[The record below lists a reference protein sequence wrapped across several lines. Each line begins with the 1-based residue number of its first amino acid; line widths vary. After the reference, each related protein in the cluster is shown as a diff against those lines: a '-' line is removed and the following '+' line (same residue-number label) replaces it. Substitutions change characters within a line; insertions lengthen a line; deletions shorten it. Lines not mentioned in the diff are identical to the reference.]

1 MNLSQ
6 TRILGL
12 KEIKRRIE
20 ALPKELQKKAY
31 RSALSSGA
39 RVIAKAAKRKAPE
52 GDERLLKKSIG
63 IKYLPA
69 TTRSQALGIIGPRRG
84 FKGAPKVVTDR
95 KTGQKKTVTP
105 DPVRYAHLV
114 EKGTRHSAAKPFLRP
129 AMIETQS
136 EVFMKMSA
144 MIDRAIAREIA
155 KGGAR

>member
-1 MNLSQ
+1 MSMAQ
-6 TRILGL
+6 SRIIGL
-12 KEIKRRIE
+12 DAIKRKLE
-20 ALPKELQKKAY
+20 ALPEQLRRKAY

-39 RVIAKAAKRKAPE
+39 RVIAKAAKRKVGKGE
-52 GDERLLKKSIG
+52 SGMLKKSIG

-69 TTRSQALGIIGPRRG
+69 TTRSQALGLVGPKRGNGGIYNGQRRN
-84 FKGAPKVVTDR
+84 PT
-95 KTGQKKTVTP
+95 
-105 DPVRYAHLV
+105 RYAHLV

>member
-1 MNLSQ
+1 MSMAQ
-6 TRILGL
+6 SRIIGL
-12 KEIKRRIE
+12 DAIKRKLE
-20 ALPKELQKKAY
+20 ALPEQLRRKAY

-39 RVIAKAAKRKAPE
+39 RVIAKAAKRKVGKGE
-52 GDERLLKKSIG
+52 SGLLKKSIG

-69 TTRSQALGIIGPRRG
+69 TTRSQALGLVGPKRGNGGIYNGQRRN
-84 FKGAPKVVTDR
+84 PT
-95 KTGQKKTVTP
+95 
-105 DPVRYAHLV
+105 RYAHLV

>member
-1 MNLSQ
+1 MSMAQ
-6 TRILGL
+6 SRIIGL
-12 KEIKRRIE
+12 DAIKRKLE
-20 ALPKELQKKAY
+20 ALPEQLRRKAY

-39 RVIAKAAKRKAPE
+39 RVIAKAAKRKVGKGE
-52 GDERLLKKSIG
+52 SGMLKKSIG

-69 TTRSQALGIIGPRRG
+69 TTRSQALGLVGPKRGNGGIYNGQRRN
-84 FKGAPKVVTDR
+84 PT
-95 KTGQKKTVTP
+95 
-105 DPVRYAHLV
+105 RYAHLV

-144 MIDRAIAREIA
+144 MIDRAIARELA

>member
-1 MNLSQ
+1 MSMAQ
-6 TRILGL
+6 SRIIGL
-12 KEIKRRIE
+12 DAIKRKLE
-20 ALPKELQKKAY
+20 ALPEQLRRKAY

-39 RVIAKAAKRKAPE
+39 RVIAKAAKRKVGKGE
-52 GDERLLKKSIG
+52 SGLLKKSIG

-69 TTRSQALGIIGPRRG
+69 TTRSQALGLVGPKRGNGGIYNGQRRN
-84 FKGAPKVVTDR
+84 PT
-95 KTGQKKTVTP
+95 
-105 DPVRYAHLV
+105 RYAHLV

-144 MIDRAIAREIA
+144 MIDRAIARELA

>member
-1 MNLSQ
+1 MSMAQ
-6 TRILGL
+6 SKIIGL
-12 KEIKRRIE
+12 DAIKRKLE
-20 ALPKELQKKAY
+20 ALPEQLRRKAY

-39 RVIAKAAKRKAPE
+39 RVIAKAAKRKVGKGE
-52 GDERLLKKSIG
+52 SGMLKKSIG

-69 TTRSQALGIIGPRRG
+69 TTRSQALGLVGPKRGNGGIYNGQRRN
-84 FKGAPKVVTDR
+84 PT
-95 KTGQKKTVTP
+95 
-105 DPVRYAHLV
+105 RYAHLV

-144 MIDRAIAREIA
+144 MIDRAIARELA